1 MSESAVQ
8 EGTGIKLSPVEG
20 FKESSHYLRGTIA
33 EEFAD
38 PSLNHL
44 SEGNTQLIKFH
55 GSYQQDDRDVR
66 DERRRKKLEPLYSF
80 MVRVRAPGGVVTPAQ
95 WLVLDELARTHANGS
110 LRLTTRQSFQVHG
123 IAKTLLKDTIA
134 SVNRTLL
141 TTIAACGDVNRNVMC
156 NPNPYRSAL
165 HREVFDWA
173 CRISDYLTPNTRA
186 YHEIWLDDR
195 LVAGGEPDHEP
206 IYGRTYLPRKF
217 KIAIAVPPSNDVDV
231 RAHDL
236 GFIAIV
242 DGDRL
247 AGFNVSVGGGMGMT
261 HGEPAT
267 YPRLADVIGFC
278 TPDQVLAVTEQVV
291 AVQRDFGDR
300 SDRKH
305 ARLKYTIDDRGID
318 WFTGELASRLGYR
331 LEAARPF
338 HFETNGDRYG
348 WTDGIDG
355 KLHLTLFIEN
365 GRVRDTPDCELMT
378 GLREI
383 AKIHDGD
390 FRLTANQNLIIANI
404 DPAKRPQI
412 ESLLARH
419 RLADGD
425 GRSALRLNAMAC
437 VALPTCGLAMAES
450 ERYLPSLI
458 GKLEQVLAA
467 CGLANDAITVRMTG
481 CPNGCARPYLAEI
494 AFVGKSPGKY
504 NVYLGG
510 GFAGERLNKL
520 YRSGLSEPEIL
531 AELTPILQRYA
542 AERGP
547 SERFGDFA
555 IRAGYVA
562 KVSAGREFHA

>member
-1 MSESAVQ
+1 VKEDEAASR
-8 EGTGIKLSPVEG
+8 SPVERI
-20 FKESSHYLRGTIA
+20 KEASDYLRGSIVA
-33 EEFAD
+33 SLAD
-38 PSLNHL
+38 PITGALADSD
-44 SEGNTQLIKFH
+44 TQLIKFH

-95 WLVLDELARTHANGS
+95 WLVLDELARSHANGS

-458 GKLEQVLAA
+458 GKLEQVLAG

>member
-1 MSESAVQ
+1 VKEDEAASR
-8 EGTGIKLSPVEG
+8 SPVERI
-20 FKESSHYLRGTIA
+20 KEASDYLRGSIVA
-33 EEFAD
+33 SLAD
-38 PSLNHL
+38 PITGALADSD
-44 SEGNTQLIKFH
+44 TQLIKFH

-278 TPDQVLAVTEQVV
+278 TPDQVLAVSEQVV

>member
-1 MSESAVQ
+1 MKEDEAASR
-8 EGTGIKLSPVEG
+8 SPVERI
-20 FKESSHYLRGTIA
+20 KEASDYLRGSIVA
-33 EEFAD
+33 SLAD
-38 PSLNHL
+38 PITGALADSD
-44 SEGNTQLIKFH
+44 TQLIKFH

-510 GFAGERLNKL
+510 GFAGEIFGQAAPAEIQV
-520 YRSGLSEPEIL
+520 SMAAISESASL
-531 AELTPILQRYA
+531 
-542 AERGP
+542 GP
-547 SERFGDFA
+547 GGMEGSPVRRMA
-555 IRAGYVA
+555 
-562 KVSAGREFHA
+562 

>member
-1 MSESAVQ
+1 VKQDAQAAGPSAV
-8 EGTGIKLSPVEG
+8 ERIKEASN
-20 FKESSHYLRGTIA
+20 YLRGSIVASLANPITGA
-33 EEFAD
+33 LAD
-38 PSLNHL
+38 SD
-44 SEGNTQLIKFH
+44 TQLIKFH
-55 GSYQQDDRDVR
+55 GSYQQDDRDLR

-80 MVRVRAPGGVVTPAQ
+80 MVRVRAPGGVCTPTQ

-123 IAKTLLKDTIA
+123 IRKPQLKDTIA
-134 SVNRTLL
+134 AVNRTLL

-156 NPNPYRSAL
+156 NPNPYQSAL

-173 CRISDYLTPNTRA
+173 CRMSEDLTPNTHA

-231 RAHDL
+231 LAHDL

-242 DGDRL
+242 DDGRL

-278 TPDQVLAVTEQVV
+278 TPDQVLAVTEHVV
-291 AVQRDFGDR
+291 GIQRDHGDR

-305 ARLKYTIDDRGID
+305 ARLKYTIDDRGVD
-318 WFTGELASRLGYR
+318 WFTAELASRLGHP
-331 LEAARPF
+331 LEASRPF

-348 WTDGIDG
+348 WVDGVDG

-365 GRVRDTPDCELMT
+365 GRVHDTPDSGLMT

-412 ESLLARH
+412 EALLARH
-419 RLADGD
+419 RLAHGD
-425 GRSALRLNAMAC
+425 HRSALRLNSMAC

-458 GKLEQVLAA
+458 GKLEHVLEE
-467 CGLANDAITVRMTG
+467 CGLAKDAITVRMTG

-494 AFVGKSPGKY
+494 AFVGKSLGKY

-510 GFAGERLNKL
+510 GFAGDRLNKL
-520 YRSGLSEPEIL
+520 YRSALSETEIL

-542 AERGP
+542 TERRHG
-547 SERFGDFA
+547 ERFGDFA
-555 IRAGYVA
+555 IRAGYVTE
-562 KVSAGREFHA
+562 VRAGREFHA

>member
-1 MSESAVQ
+1 VKEDEAASR
-8 EGTGIKLSPVEG
+8 SPVERI
-20 FKESSHYLRGTIA
+20 KEASDYLRGSIVA
-33 EEFAD
+33 SLAD
-38 PSLNHL
+38 PITGALADSD
-44 SEGNTQLIKFH
+44 TQLIKFH

-562 KVSAGREFHA
+562 KVRAGREFHA

>member
-1 MSESAVQ
+1 VKEDEAASR
-8 EGTGIKLSPVEG
+8 SPVERI
-20 FKESSHYLRGTIA
+20 KEASDYLRGSIVA
-33 EEFAD
+33 SLAD
-38 PSLNHL
+38 PITGALADSD
-44 SEGNTQLIKFH
+44 TQLIKFH

-247 AGFNVSVGGGMGMT
+247 AGFNVSVGGGLGMT

>member
-1 MSESAVQ
+1 VKADAEAAGPSAV
-8 EGTGIKLSPVEG
+8 ERIKEASN
-20 FKESSHYLRGTIA
+20 YLRGSIVAGLANPITGA
-33 EEFAD
+33 LAD
-38 PSLNHL
+38 SD
-44 SEGNTQLIKFH
+44 TQLIKFH
-55 GSYQQDDRDVR
+55 GSYQQDDRDLR

-80 MVRVRAPGGVVTPAQ
+80 MVRVRAPGGVCTPAQ

-123 IAKTLLKDTIA
+123 IRKPQLKDTIA

-156 NPNPYRSAL
+156 NPNPYQSAL

-173 CRISDYLTPNTRA
+173 CRMSEDLTPNTRA

-331 LEAARPF
+331 LDAARPF

>member
-1 MSESAVQ
+1 VKEDEAASR
-8 EGTGIKLSPVEG
+8 SPVERI
-20 FKESSHYLRGTIA
+20 KEASDYLRGSIVA
-33 EEFAD
+33 SLAD
-38 PSLNHL
+38 PITGALADSD
-44 SEGNTQLIKFH
+44 TQLIKFH

-231 RAHDL
+231 RAHHL
-236 GFIAIV
+236 GVIAIV

-425 GRSALRLNAMAC
+425 RRSALRLNAMAC

>member
-1 MSESAVQ
+1 VKEDEAASR
-8 EGTGIKLSPVEG
+8 SPVERI
-20 FKESSHYLRGTIA
+20 KEASDYLRGSIVA
-33 EEFAD
+33 SLAD
-38 PSLNHL
+38 PITGALADSD
-44 SEGNTQLIKFH
+44 TQLIKFH

-231 RAHDL
+231 RAHYL

>member
-1 MSESAVQ
+1 VKEDEAASR
-8 EGTGIKLSPVEG
+8 SPVERI
-20 FKESSHYLRGTIA
+20 KEASDYLRGSIVASLANPVTGA
-33 EEFAD
+33 LAD
-38 PSLNHL
+38 SD
-44 SEGNTQLIKFH
+44 TQLIKFH

>member
-1 MSESAVQ
+1 MKEDEAASRSLVER
-8 EGTGIKLSPVEG
+8 IKEASD
-20 FKESSHYLRGTIA
+20 YLRGSIVA
-33 EEFAD
+33 SLAD
-38 PSLNHL
+38 PITGALADSDA
-44 SEGNTQLIKFH
+44 QLIKFH

>member
-1 MSESAVQ
+1 MKEDEAASR
-8 EGTGIKLSPVEG
+8 SPVERI
-20 FKESSHYLRGTIA
+20 KEASDYLRGSIVA
-33 EEFAD
+33 SLAD
-38 PSLNHL
+38 PITGALADSD
-44 SEGNTQLIKFH
+44 TQLIKFH

-95 WLVLDELARTHANGS
+95 WLVLDELARSHANGS

-331 LEAARPF
+331 LDAARPF

>member
-1 MSESAVQ
+1 MKEDEAASR
-8 EGTGIKLSPVEG
+8 SPVERI
-20 FKESSHYLRGTIA
+20 KEASDYLRGSIVA
-33 EEFAD
+33 SLAD
-38 PSLNHL
+38 PITGALADSD
-44 SEGNTQLIKFH
+44 TQLIKFH

-562 KVSAGREFHA
+562 KVRAGREFHA